1 MTFLSFAQGKKT
13 YAAVLA
19 GILLGVLQGLDQAN
33 IAHVHVPAWLDW
45 ILMFLGLGAAR
56 HAIQSQTAKATDD
69 VIALV
74 RTILDDVTIP
84 APAKAG
90 NPNSDTTGATVR
102 TTNVE
107 VHELPP
113 ITSQPAA
120 DHARP
125 TKGEWNVP

>member
-19 GILLGVLQGLDQAN
+19 GIVLGVLQGLDQAN

-56 HAIQSQTAKATDD
+56 HAIQSQTAKTTGD

-74 RTILDDVTIP
+74 RAILVDVTVP
-84 APAKAG
+84 PPTKLG
-90 NPNSDTTGATVR
+90 EPNSDTTGVVVR
-102 TTNVE
+102 TTPVE

-120 DHARP
+120 NHARP
-125 TKGEWNVP
+125 TEGEWNVP